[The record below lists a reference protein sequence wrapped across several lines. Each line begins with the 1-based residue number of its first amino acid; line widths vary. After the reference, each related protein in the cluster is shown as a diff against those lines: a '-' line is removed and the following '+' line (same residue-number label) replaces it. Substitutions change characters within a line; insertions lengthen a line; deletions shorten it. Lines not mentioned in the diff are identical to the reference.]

1 MPGMK
6 LLSGLPLDQIG
17 HSPGRPQPGAV
28 TQHLGA
34 FFQPA
39 PQLFQLGRQQPR
51 LATGP
56 TCLMQRTGSCF
67 APSLMPSTDRLP
79 MNPQLSG
86 DLALTQT
93 PLEKSGSLE
102 SSPFQIIKVAFNAF
116 WVTHAQKIARK
127 PERVTILCDIQ

>member
-6 LLSGLPLDQIG
+6 LLSGLTLDQIG
-17 HSPGRPQPGAV
+17 HAPGRPQPGPVA
-28 TQHLGA
+28 QHLGA

-39 PQLFQLGRQQPR
+39 SQLLQLGRQQPR

-56 TCLMQRTGSCF
+56 AGLTQRTGAGI
-67 APSLMPSTDRLP
+67 APGLVPSTDRLP
-79 MNPQLSG
+79 MNPQLPG

-102 SSPFQIIKVAFNAF
+102 SPPFQIIKVAFNAF
-116 WVTHAQKIARK
+116 RIAHAHRL
-127 PERVTILCDIQ
+127 PR

>member
-17 HSPGRPQPGAV
+17 HAPGRPQPGAIA
-28 TQHLGA
+28 QHLGA
-34 FFQPA
+34 FLQSA
-39 PQLFQLGRQQPR
+39 PQLFQLGGQQPR

-56 TCLMQRTGSCF
+56 TRLMQRTGSCF
-67 APSLMPSTDRLP
+67 APGLVPSTDRLP

-102 SSPFQIIKVAFNAF
+102 PPPFQIIKVAFNAF
-116 WVTHAQKIARK
+116 WVTHAQKLARK
-127 PERVTILCDIQ
+127 QEPVTILCDIQ

>member
-6 LLSGLPLDQIG
+6 LLSGLTLDQIG
-17 HSPGRPQPGAV
+17 HTPDGPDPGAV
-28 TQHLGA
+28 AQHLGA
-34 FFQPA
+34 FFQSA

-56 TCLMQRTGSCF
+56 AGLTQRTGAGF
-67 APSLMPSTDRLP
+67 APSLVPSTYRLP

-86 DLALTQT
+86 DLALTQA

-102 SSPFQIIKVAFNAF
+102 APPFQIFKVAFNAF
-116 WVTHAQKIARK
+116 WITHAQKLAQK
-127 PERVTILCDIQ
+127 PNCVTILCDIQ